1 MRATD
6 FRVQECRMQ
15 KLLMAVVIGVV
26 GLSSMC
32 SARAQTEMLAPTPPM
47 GWSTWNHFEH
57 DISDA
62 LVRAQADAMVSSGM
76 RDAGYVYV
84 NIDGGWQGFRDSAG
98 VLHPNSSFP
107 DMKALGDYIHS
118 KGLKFGLYSGPGP
131 TSCAGATASYG
142 FEAQDAKLFASWG
155 VDFLKYDLC
164 SFRTIMKEQSGGDV
178 EKSDEIMKAAYEKMH
193 QALVATGR
201 PIVFSLCQYGWG
213 EVWEWGAQV
222 GGSMWRTSGDINTT
236 FDRMAMNGFG
246 EAGLSPY
253 AGPNRWNDP
262 DFLEVGNGGMTQ
274 DEQRLHFSLWAMLAA
289 PLIAGNDLTKMSDA
303 TKSILMNKEVI
314 VVDQDALGKE
324 GDRAYAAGPLEV
336 WAKPLAG
343 DTMAV
348 ALFNRTTGATRM
360 TLRLK
365 DVGWRGQATARDLW
379 AHEDVGVL
387 SGEKTFVVPAHGVVM
402 LRLSHPQ

>member
-1 MRATD
+1 MR
-6 FRVQECRMQ
+6 
-15 KLLMAVVIGVV
+15 KLLFVL
-26 GLSSMC
+26 LSLALSF
-32 SARAQTEMLAPTPPM
+32 SSVRTARAQTEMLAPTPPM
-47 GWSTWNHFEH
+47 GWSTWNHFQH

-84 NIDGGWQGFRDSAG
+84 NIDGGWQGLRDSDG
-98 VLHPNSSFP
+98 VLHANSSFP

-178 EKSDEIMKAAYEKMH
+178 AKSDEMMKAAYEKMH
-193 QALVATGR
+193 QALVTTGR

-213 EVWEWGAQV
+213 EVWEWGAQA
-222 GGSMWRTSGDINTT
+222 GGSLWRTSGDINAT
-236 FDRMAMNGFG
+236 FDRMAFNGFG

-262 DFLEVGNGGMTQ
+262 DFLEVGNGGMTT

-289 PLIAGNDLTKMSDA
+289 PLIAGNDLTKMSDE
-303 TKSILMNKEVI
+303 TKNILLNKEVI
-314 VVDQDALGKE
+314 AVDQDALGKE

-336 WAKPLAG
+336 WSKPLVG
-343 DTMAV
+343 DAMAV

-360 TLRLK
+360 TLHLK
-365 DVGWRGQATARDLW
+365 DVGWRGEAAARDLW
-379 AHEDVGVL
+379 THQDIGVL
-387 SGEKTFVVPAHGVVM
+387 SGDKTFIVPPHGVVM
-402 LRLSHPQ
+402 LRLSRPR